1 MFRTENPLY
10 KEDLEY
16 SLSLPLPW
24 EQLNKKTLFITGA
37 TGTIGTYL
45 IDVLMLLAVKKNI
58 ICKVIAM
65 ARTKKRFEE
74 RFSQY
79 LKNDN
84 LVFLCHDVNSSFS
97 DIIGLK
103 CDYVFHFASNTHPV
117 SYAKEPISTIL
128 TNVLGLN
135 NLLEFASK
143 SGTKRF
149 IYASSVEIYGEN
161 RGDVEKFTEDYCGY
175 IDCNTMRAGYP
186 EGKRT
191 GEALCQAYIAEKE
204 LDIVIPRLSRI
215 YGATMLETDSKVA
228 SQFIKNAVNGEDIV
242 LKSDG
247 KQFYSYTYIVDAIN
261 AVLYC
266 LFFGK
271 KGEAYNISA
280 SDIHLCD
287 MAQLL
292 SEIANTSVKRM
303 NPDKIEKAGFS
314 KTSIAIM
321 DSSKLKT
328 IGFKFHY
335 SLKEGLERT
344 ISCLKNIGG
353 EK

>member
-1 MFRTENPLY
+1 MRRTENPLY
-10 KEDLEY
+10 IEDLEY

-24 EQLNKKTLFITGA
+24 EQLKQKTLLITGA

-45 IDVLMLLAVKKNI
+45 IDVLMLLAEKKNI
-58 ICKVIAM
+58 KCKVIAM
-65 ARTKKRFEE
+65 ARNKKRFED

-84 LVFLCHDVNSSFS
+84 FVFLCHDVNSSFS
-97 DIIGLK
+97 DINGLQ
-103 CDYVFHFASNTHPV
+103 CDYIFHFASNTHPV
-117 SYAKEPISTIL
+117 SYATEPISTIL

-135 NLLEFASK
+135 NLLDFASK
-143 SGTKRF
+143 IGTKRF

-191 GEALCQAYIAEKE
+191 GEALCQAYIAEKG

-215 YGATMLETDSKVA
+215 YGSTMLESDSKVA
-228 SQFIKNAVNGEDIV
+228 SQFIKNAVDSKDII

-247 KQFYSYTYIVDAIN
+247 NQFYSYTYIADAIN
-261 AVLYC
+261 AVFYC

-271 KGEAYNISA
+271 KGEPYNIATSE
-280 SDIHLCD
+280 IHLKD
-287 MAQLL
+287 LALIL
-292 SEIANTSVKRM
+292 SKIAHTSVKYDTP
-303 NPDKIEKAGFS
+303 NTTEKVGFS
-314 KTSIAIM
+314 KTTNAVMS
-321 DSSKLKT
+321 SSKLEKL
-328 IGFKFHY
+328 GFIHHY
-335 SLKEGLERT
+335 DLYSSLERT
-344 ISCLKNIGG
+344 VSVLRKM
-353 EK
+353 KDS